1 MVGFNV
7 LSLPGPGWH
16 QPHCLVRA
24 PFSLQASQ
32 SACLARR
39 LVSYMNCGHL
49 SCLRCTSCH
58 SRLQHSA
65 IYLWPGVFLARVQH
79 TTCLCRPLIPSSAA
93 FFFFRLSSR
102 TSPDAATAAPAITH
116 AAATRAEPAGAG
128 VRDFRS
134 SDAPLF
140 TPQELD
146 ADDPNHTEQSLRAL
160 IQQMKSREQRQLLYI
175 QDLRA
180 VASRAVESSRTP
192 MTQPPAAAADDSCKL
207 EVAAR
212 SAPSQAELD
221 LAIAREREQELLVR
235 LRANEERLST
245 QDVRISKLESQLHAR
260 AAEASSL
267 AQDLQRVRM
276 EGQEDRQRLQ
286 VAAASFLVCLIL
298 LILLRHHAQGRSAAF
313 ALLQGRCGW
322 RVFR

>member
-1 MVGFNV
+1 M
-7 LSLPGPGWH
+7 
-16 QPHCLVRA
+16 
-24 PFSLQASQ
+24 
-32 SACLARR
+32 
-39 LVSYMNCGHL
+39 
-49 SCLRCTSCH
+49 
-58 SRLQHSA
+58 
-65 IYLWPGVFLARVQH
+65 
-79 TTCLCRPLIPSSAA
+79 
-93 FFFFRLSSR
+93 
-102 TSPDAATAAPAITH
+102 
-116 AAATRAEPAGAG
+116 
-128 VRDFRS
+128 RDFRS

-140 TPQELD
+140 TPRELD

-192 MTQPPAAAADDSCKL
+192 MKAAATRAASADASGNLD
-207 EVAAR
+207 VAAG

-245 QDVRISKLESQLHAR
+245 QDARISKLESQLHAR

-267 AQDLQRVRM
+267 AQDLQRARM

-286 VAAASFLVCLIL
+286 VAASSFVVCRIL
-298 LILLRHHAQGRSAAF
+298 LILLRHRAKGRSAAF

-322 RVFR
+322 RACR